1 MRLLR
6 LRLSKRTGASHW
18 QGNPDDRN
26 WFHQWGQVT
35 TEGRIVF
42 RLDWLRGKPFTEANA
57 IQELLTRIAS
67 IPGVQLPTQQPIKRI
82 RISLSSLDTP
92 NATERLHA
100 VLSWLISQVK
110 QDAQ

>member
-1 MRLLR
+1 VGGIVPTVQHGKTRYQLCRL
-6 LRLSKRTGASHW
+6 
-18 QGNPDDRN
+18 
-26 WFHQWGQVT
+26 T

-42 RLDWLRGKPFTEANA
+42 RLDWLRGKPPFTEANA

-82 RISLSSLDTP
+82 RISLNSLDTP
-92 NATERLHA
+92 NATERLQA